1 MGGAGC
7 RHAVRDR
14 VAVRVCSLY
23 DRRIA
28 VSFAVR
34 TAENRG
40 TRAAE
45 LTAAPDEKRYIRGKR
60 CHAWQRFFSGA
71 FAVTREIP
79 PRDISHH
86 MKNGYCIAAVPVF
99 HKRCISNYRVFY
111 VMFCC
116 TSSIKI
122 EDSPS
127 NFLPSRRKLLSLHFL
142 RSYASSGSSCDY
154 DRFF

>member
-7 RHAVRDR
+7 RHAVRNR

-28 VSFAVR
+28 VSFAAR
-34 TAENRG
+34 SAENRG

-45 LTAAPDEKRYIRGKR
+45 LTAAPDEKRYIRGKP
-60 CHAWQRFFSGA
+60 CHVWQGFFSDA
-71 FAVTREIP
+71 FAATREIS
-79 PRDISHH
+79 PRYISHR

-127 NFLPSRRKLLSLHFL
+127 NFRPSRRKLLSLHFL